1 MCFVTCD
8 RKGLTVDSSKLKI
21 RKNFNPM
28 VFLCFRLLTV
38 GLWIWLMYLCHI
50 IDLGLIGYA
59 EACAL
64 QKRVVA
70 ARKASGI
77 EDALL
82 LCEHPPV
89 ITLGR
94 SGKRENLLASEHVL
108 RQKGVGFHATDRGG
122 DVTYHGPGQIVG
134 YPILN
139 LGAIR
144 RDVVWY
150 VRTLEEAMIR
160 ATAEF
165 GIAAEREPGKTG
177 VWVKVLKEDE
187 ERSLPTRSEPSVGSS
202 AVADELGMTT
212 LAGSSEKLA
221 AIGVHISRWVTSH
234 GFAYNV
240 STDLRNFDLIVPCG
254 IADRKATSLEKL
266 LGRKVEE
273 KEVAPRI
280 AKHLGELLGLE
291 MKETSRKEFVEKLAG
306 AEQAVMASA

>member
-1 MCFVTCD
+1 V
-8 RKGLTVDSSKLKI
+8 KI
-21 RKNFNPM
+21 
-28 VFLCFRLLTV
+28 CQ
-38 GLWIWLMYLCHI
+38 I

-59 EACAL
+59 EAYAL
-64 QKRVVA
+64 QQRVVA
-70 ARKASGI
+70 ARKAGAI
-77 EDALL
+77 EEVLL
-82 LCEHPPV
+82 LCEHPHV
-89 ITLGR
+89 ITQGR
-94 SGKRENLLASEHVL
+94 NGKREHLLASEHVL
-108 RQKGVGFHATDRGG
+108 RQKGVEFHATNRGG
-122 DVTYHGPGQIVG
+122 DITYHGPGQLVG

-150 VRTLEEAMIR
+150 VRTLEEAMIQ

-165 GIAAEREPGKTG
+165 GISAERVAGKSGIWVRAGKT
-177 VWVKVLKEDE
+177 E
-187 ERSLPTRSEPSVGSS
+187 
-202 AVADELGMTT
+202 
-212 LAGSSEKLA
+212 EKLA

-266 LGRKVEE
+266 LGRSVEG

-291 MKETSRKEFVEKLAG
+291 MKEASRKELLERLEH
-306 AEQAVMASA
+306 AEQALTVSA